1 MIFNL
6 FKKRAETDQREILE
20 KSINMIE
27 SMLQAQVAGI
37 TGSLAPRN
45 SLPKDNWI
53 YGYIYGFVDSFF
65 QSTALKNNEDAW
77 IEAEI
82 RIFQMFYGEE
92 EGNVIGRKSI
102 DLLKKKEK
110 YFMEGCL
117 KAGQEIKTFLKTE
130 DSKES
135 PLGLIFYMAKKNKK

>member
-6 FKKRAETDQREILE
+6 FKKQVEDEQREILE
-20 KSINMIE
+20 KNIDRIE
-27 SMLQAQVAGI
+27 SMLQTQVAMI

-65 QSTALKNNEDAW
+65 QSTVLKGNEDAW
-77 IEAEI
+77 MEAEI

-92 EGNVIGRKSI
+92 GDEIGRKSI
-102 DLLKKKEK
+102 NLLKKKEK

-117 KAGQEIKTFLKTE
+117 KAGKEVKDFFRTEEVKETFMELF
-130 DSKES
+130 
-135 PLGLIFYMAKKNKK
+135 FYMAKKNKKQ

>member
-6 FKKRAETDQREILE
+6 FKKKVETDQREILE

-27 SMLQAQVAGI
+27 SMLQTQVAGI
-37 TGSLAPRN
+37 TGSLVPRN

-77 IEAEI
+77 IEAGI
-82 RIFQMFYGEE
+82 RIFKMFYGEE
-92 EGNVIGRKSI
+92 GVEIGKKCIS
-102 DLLKKKEK
+102 LLENKEK
-110 YFMEGCL
+110 SFMEGCL
-117 KAGQEIKTFLKTE
+117 KSGQEIKIFLKTE
-130 DSKES
+130 DMKEA

>member
-6 FKKRAETDQREILE
+6 FKKKAETDQREILE

-37 TGSLAPRN
+37 TGSLAPIN

-130 DSKES
+130 DTKES

>member
-6 FKKRAETDQREILE
+6 FKKKVETDQREILE

-27 SMLQAQVAGI
+27 SMLQTQVAGI
-37 TGSLAPRN
+37 TGSLVPRD

-77 IEAEI
+77 IEAGI
-82 RIFQMFYGEE
+82 RIFKMFYGEE
-92 EGNVIGRKSI
+92 GVEIG
-102 DLLKKKEK
+102 KKCINL
-110 YFMEGCL
+110 FT
-117 KAGQEIKTFLKTE
+117 IRR
-130 DSKES
+130 
-135 PLGLIFYMAKKNKK
+135 